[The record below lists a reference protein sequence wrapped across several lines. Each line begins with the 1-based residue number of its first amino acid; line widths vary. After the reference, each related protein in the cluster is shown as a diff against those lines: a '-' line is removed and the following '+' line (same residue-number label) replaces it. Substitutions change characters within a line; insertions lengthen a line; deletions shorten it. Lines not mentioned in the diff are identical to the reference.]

1 MFGATSANNL
11 YEGQAGETDTF
22 LSRHNSVN
30 KPGTSLLDRTGDHHN
45 TCIQVK
51 EVEILGPDYCSK
63 RPIFLPLH
71 FPEMLLAS

>member
-1 MFGATSANNL
+1 M
-11 YEGQAGETDTF
+11 
-22 LSRHNSVN
+22 N

-71 FPEMLLAS
+71 FPEMLQAVNQ